1 MRTDGE
7 LTLRQLTEE
16 QRKAWEAWLLDHW
29 GEGGPVTALHEAGQ
43 TSPPSPAHLHQPV
56 APDPRTGAQSRAA
69 VVRRPDEGGCP
80 VTYRPRSALRD
91 AVPNPSGQD
100 ADRNASR
107 PPASA
112 PSTPAG
118 RKLAPSE
125 RLLGQNVAIR
135 LRSGETFE
143 GRYVNGSRYEMQLVV
158 GERRVVIFKHA
169 VDWMAPVNG

>member
-1 MRTDGE
+1 M
-7 LTLRQLTEE
+7 
-16 QRKAWEAWLLDHW
+16 
-29 GEGGPVTALHEAGQ
+29 
-43 TSPPSPAHLHQPV
+43 SY
-56 APDPRTGAQSRAA
+56 RA
-69 VVRRPDEGGCP
+69 RP
-80 VTYRPRSALRD
+80 ALREPM
-91 AVPNPSGQD
+91 PNPSGQD
-100 ADRNASR
+100 VERNASR
-107 PPASA
+107 PPTN
-112 PSTPAG
+112 PQSTPTA